1 MSSSYS
7 LFSGYHC
14 ILQRVQ
20 NTYAERGLL
29 MYIPWWARVYN
40 CALSRSFFIYSLIR
54 PNKFLELII
63 SPDKRLTDN
72 VHALFVGTVQR
83 LSCRISNFLPFRL
96 SSLSFL
102 YPSIILSFYPSIL
115 LSFYPSILLSFYPFI
130 LLSFYP
136 SIILSFYHSILLSF
150 YPSILL
156 SFYPSILLSFYPSI
170 LLSFWPS
177 IFPFFNHLI
186 LPFL

>member
-29 MYIPWWARVYN
+29 LYIPWWARVYN

-115 LSFYPSILLSFYPFI
+115 LSFNPSILLC
-130 LLSFYP
+130 
-136 SIILSFYHSILLSF
+136 
-150 YPSILL
+150 
-156 SFYPSILLSFYPSI
+156 FYPSI